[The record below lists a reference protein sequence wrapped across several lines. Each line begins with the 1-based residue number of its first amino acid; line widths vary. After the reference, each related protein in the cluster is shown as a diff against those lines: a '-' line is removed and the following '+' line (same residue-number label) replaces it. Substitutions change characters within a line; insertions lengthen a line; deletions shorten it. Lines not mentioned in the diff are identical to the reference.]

1 MSEQAAPDQ
10 RGVVAAEARAALAA
24 GEATTAV
31 GAWRRLVRAEPHVA
45 RWRLRLADALDAA
58 DDPVGAAEV
67 RADVLDAAQA
77 DGEPL
82 AALVAALALE
92 TEEIAARFADY
103 LAGSARLAAGAPPRP
118 PLPPTPTTVPD
129 DDPTA
134 ELPPWTPTSPPALPP
149 MPLLSLLDTAAFEA
163 LAPALER
170 VALAEGEV
178 LLAEGAPGEA
188 LYLVADGALEVV
200 TDDPDR
206 GDVVLNRVTA
216 GGLVGEMALVLDRP
230 RAATVRAADE
240 VEAVRVPLDALRAV
254 AAQHP
259 RVADVL
265 EAFTRQRLLGTLV
278 DTSPLF
284 RDLSPGARAA
294 LLRGFE
300 AREVPADTVLVEQ
313 GAPAGDLWLV
323 VDGEVTVHRR
333 EGDDEAVQVATLGP
347 GDVFGEIALLTGEPA
362 TATVRATRD
371 GRLDVLGADA
381 FAAVRAAHPEV
392 AERLEAL
399 GADRVAENRFIFE
412 DDAFFEDA
420 D

>member
-1 MSEQAAPDQ
+1 MSEEAAPDE
-10 RGVVAAEARAALAA
+10 RHGVAAGAHAALAA
-24 GEATTAV
+24 GEVAAAV
-31 GAWRRLVRAEPHVA
+31 SAWRRLVRAEPRAA

-58 DDPVGAAEV
+58 DDPVAAAEV

-77 DGEPL
+77 SGEPL

-92 TEEIAARFADY
+92 TEGLAARFADF
-103 LAGSARLAAGAPPRP
+103 LAGSPRLASGAPPRP
-118 PLPPTPTTVPD
+118 PLPPTPTSVPAD
-129 DDPTA
+129 EPDEA
-134 ELPPWTPTSPPALPP
+134 LPPWIPSAPPALPP
-149 MPLLSLLDTAAFEA
+149 MPLLSLLDAAAFDA

-170 VALAEGEV
+170 VALADGAV
-178 LLAEGAPGEA
+178 LLAEGAAGDS

-200 TDDPDR
+200 KDDPDR
-206 GDVVLNRVTA
+206 GDVVLGRVTA

-230 RAATVRAADE
+230 RGATVRAAGE

-254 AAQHP
+254 AARHP
-259 RVADVL
+259 RVAEVL
-265 EAFTRQRLLGTLV
+265 EAFTRQRLLATLV

-300 AREVPADTVLVEQ
+300 AREVPAGAVLVEQ
-313 GAPAGDLWLV
+313 GAPAADLWLV
-323 VDGEVTVHRR
+323 VDGAVTVHRS
-333 EGDDEAVQVATLGP
+333 EGGDEPVEVATLGP
-347 GDVFGEIALLTGEPA
+347 GDVFGEIGLLTGEPA
-362 TATVRATRD
+362 TATVRTTRD

-392 AERLEAL
+392 AERLKAL

>member
-67 RADVLDAAQA
+67 R
-77 DGEPL
+77 
-82 AALVAALALE
+82 
-92 TEEIAARFADY
+92 
-103 LAGSARLAAGAPPRP
+103 
-118 PLPPTPTTVPD
+118 
-129 DDPTA
+129 
-134 ELPPWTPTSPPALPP
+134 
-149 MPLLSLLDTAAFEA
+149 
-163 LAPALER
+163 
-170 VALAEGEV
+170 
-178 LLAEGAPGEA
+178 
-188 LYLVADGALEVV
+188 
-200 TDDPDR
+200 
-206 GDVVLNRVTA
+206 
-216 GGLVGEMALVLDRP
+216 
-230 RAATVRAADE
+230 
-240 VEAVRVPLDALRAV
+240 
-254 AAQHP
+254 
-259 RVADVL
+259 ADVL

>member
-1 MSEQAAPDQ
+1 MSDQAAPDE
-10 RGVVAAEARAALAA
+10 RGLVAAEARAAQAA
-24 GEATTAV
+24 GEAQAAL
-31 GAWRRLVRAEPHVA
+31 GGWRRLVRAEPAAA

-92 TEEIAARFADY
+92 TEGLAARFADY
-103 LAGSARLAAGAPPRP
+103 LAGSPRLAAGAPPRP
-118 PLPPTPTTVPD
+118 PLPPTPTSVPD
-129 DDPTA
+129 DDPA
-134 ELPPWTPTSPPALPP
+134 AALPPWTPTPPAALPP
-149 MPLLSLLDTAAFEA
+149 MPLLSLLDVSAFEA

-170 VALAEGEV
+170 VSLAPGEV
-178 LLAEGAPGEA
+178 LLAEGAAGDS

-200 TDDPDR
+200 KDDPDR
-206 GDVVLNRVTA
+206 GDIVLGRVTA

-254 AAQHP
+254 AAQQP

-265 EAFTRQRLLGTLV
+265 EGFTRQRLLATLV

-300 AREVPADTVLVEQ
+300 AREVPADAVLVEQ

-347 GDVFGEIALLTGEPA
+347 GEVFGEIALLTGEPA
-362 TATVRATRD
+362 TATVRTTRD

-392 AERLEAL
+392 AERLKAL